1 MKHNKIIV
9 ILMAIALLIGTFI
22 SAAAAGRYAIPLN
35 GDEETVTPPLQ
46 EAPATPHVG
55 VTGLLVGTEYFEL
68 SLKVSAREFQT
79 VGVVLSYN
87 TEVLTPIVW
96 SSGEKNG
103 DGTPKAISIDPE
115 SNNSWN
121 RPVVLPSRGADGLAG
136 KPALSYL
143 GYDQE
148 QQRQTGRG
156 YLYLGADTL
165 QYGDLIG
172 ERVVTVRFRRETGT
186 EITMPEDP
194 ETDDV
199 MDEAFTVCLAS
210 ADIAQQ
216 AIPGYPVLL
225 TAQGEDRLPTS
236 YTHYQHIRIA
246 DAGVAAAQ
254 DTAETAEGDAE
265 PDSTEEPG
273 ATEEPAPTPETDC
286 TLSFSFGDVE
296 SADSTGGS
304 SGDYAITFFDWDGRV
319 IDAIAAP
326 ENAVEAVETWQSSAT
341 IDARLTNK
349 AGYTFDKWLVVY
361 ENNDG
366 EGLHTEFGSLT
377 SRRHISIDD
386 GKLKDGSENA
396 TDEEGNDRFDTE
408 GNPIKADDVAHFE
421 DLSQYVSEGA
431 PAKSVLVQAA
441 YKTDG
446 ETINGGASD
455 VASDTALENPD
466 FNKDATRYQW
476 GELSYYQ
483 YGPSLDANN
492 GSYGV
497 RGTIFRNNVLR
508 ADTPV
513 IEAQVLTTTG
523 SVTVKLELE
532 NTDTAEFEVVVPK
545 NTTRVTLYF
554 RDAYGVADWTSA
566 TSRSVD
572 QKAEKATIIR
582 EGAFATLVDEALTAW
597 KNGNQYS
604 ASSPVNT
611 VMFSDA
617 GYSAINTAAKVEA
630 AKQKLLTATAAK
642 KAALTRA
649 EVTAAIQGI

>member
-1 MKHNKIIV
+1 MIAEDTGMKHNKIIV
-9 ILMAIALLIGTFI
+9 ILMAITLLIGTFI

-35 GDEETVTPPLQ
+35 GDEEITTPPQ
-46 EAPATPHVG
+46 EAPETPHVG

-87 TEVLTPIVW
+87 AEVLTPIVW

-103 DGTPKAISIDPE
+103 DGSPKAISMDPAA
-115 SNNSWN
+115 NNSWN

-148 QQRQTGRG
+148 KQQQTGRG

-172 ERVVTVRFRRETGT
+172 ERVVTVRFRREAGA

-194 ETDDV
+194 ETDNV
-199 MDEAFTVCLAS
+199 MDEKFTVCLAS
-210 ADIAQQ
+210 EPISLE
-216 AIPGYPVLL
+216 AIPGHPLLL
-225 TAQGEDRLPTS
+225 TAQGENQLPQS
-236 YTHYQHIRIA
+236 YTNYRHIRAA
-246 DAGVAAAQ
+246 DIAAAAGGE
-254 DTAETAEGDAE
+254 DETG
-265 PDSTEEPG
+265 S
-273 ATEEPAPTPETDC
+273 TEEPAPTPEFDC

-296 SADSTGGS
+296 SADSTGG

-326 ENAVEAVETWQSSAT
+326 ENAVEAVEKWQTSPT

-349 AGYTFDKWLVVY
+349 AGYTFDKWLVVH

-377 SRRHISIDD
+377 SRRHISMDD
-386 GKLKDGSENA
+386 GKL
-396 TDEEGNDRFDTE
+396 
-408 GNPIKADDVAHFE
+408 KADDVAHFE
-421 DLSQYVSEGA
+421 DLSQYVAEGA
-431 PAKSVLVQAA
+431 PAKSVLFQAA

-446 ETINGGASD
+446 ATINGGGSD

-476 GELSYYQ
+476 GALSYYQ
-483 YGPSLDANN
+483 YGPSQDANN

-497 RGTIFRNNVLR
+497 RGTILRNNVLR

-513 IEAQVLTTTG
+513 IEAQVLTGTG
-523 SVTVKLELE
+523 SVTVKLDLE
-532 NTDTAEFEVVVPK
+532 NTDTADFEVVVPK
-545 NTTRVTLYF
+545 NTIRVTLYF

-572 QKAEKATIIR
+572 QKAEKAAIIK

-604 ASSPVNT
+604 ANSPVNT

-617 GYSAINTAAKVEA
+617 GFGAVNTAAKVET
-630 AKQKLLTATAAK
+630 AKQKLLAATAAK
-642 KAALTRA
+642 EAALTRA
-649 EVTAAIQGI
+649 EVATALQGI

>member
-1 MKHNKIIV
+1 MIAEDTGMKHNKIIV
-9 ILMAIALLIGTFI
+9 ILMAITLLIGTFI

-35 GDEETVTPPLQ
+35 GDEETVTPPQ
-46 EAPATPHVG
+46 EAPVIPHVG

-87 TEVLTPIVW
+87 AEVLTPIVW

-103 DGTPKAISIDPE
+103 DGSPKAISMDPA

-172 ERVVTVRFRRETGT
+172 ERVVTVRFRREAGT

-199 MDEAFTVCLAS
+199 MNDAFTVCLAPE
-210 ADIAQQ
+210 DISQQ

-225 TAQGEDRLPTS
+225 TAQGENQLPQS
-236 YTHYQHIRIA
+236 YTNYRHIRAA
-246 DAGVAAAQ
+246 DIAAAAGGE
-254 DTAETAEGDAE
+254 DETG
-265 PDSTEEPG
+265 S
-273 ATEEPAPTPETDC
+273 TEEPAPTPAFDC

-296 SADSTGGS
+296 SADSTGG

-326 ENAVEAVETWQSSAT
+326 ENAVEAVEKWQTSPT

-349 AGYTFDKWLVVY
+349 EGYTFDKWLVVY

-386 GKLKDGSENA
+386 GKLKDGSDNA
-396 TDEEGNDRFDTE
+396 TDEEGNDRLDAE

-421 DLSQYVSEGA
+421 DLSQYVAEGA

-446 ETINGGASD
+446 ATINGGGSD

-476 GELSYYQ
+476 GALSYYQ
-483 YGPSLDANN
+483 YGPSQDANN

-497 RGTIFRNNVLR
+497 RGTISRNNVLR

-513 IEAQVLTTTG
+513 IEAQVLTSTG
-523 SVTVKLELE
+523 SVTVKLDLE
-532 NTDTAEFEVVVPK
+532 NTDTADFEVVVPK

-572 QKAEKATIIR
+572 QKAEKATIIK

-604 ASSPVNT
+604 VNSPVNT

-617 GYSAINTAAKVEA
+617 GFGAVNTAAKVET

-649 EVTAAIQGI
+649 EVATALQGI